1 MFGKIKSFAAMF
13 VTVLTLCAF
22 AMPVICAPAHAHNQ
36 TTSTSAKS
44 EMPGCDMGMDK
55 KADTHT
61 DQSHHKSGKAGD
73 NCCVGHHCCTAKL
86 ATPVDVTAAFGEA
99 STVPLNPFVNQVVF
113 GFDIHGLD
121 RPPKHLV

>member
-1 MFGKIKSFAAMF
+1 MRSKFKSFAATF
-13 VTVLTLCAF
+13 ITVLTLCAF
-22 AMPVICAPAHAHNQ
+22 AMPVICIPAHAHNQ
-36 TTSTSAKS
+36 TTSTLAKS
-44 EMPGCDMGMDK
+44 EMPGCNMAMDK
-55 KADTHT
+55 KVDTHK

-86 ATPVDVTAAFGEA
+86 VTPLDVTTAFGEA
-99 STVPLNPFVNQVVF
+99 SAVPLNSFVNQVIS